1 MEHLVLNI
9 AKENGYFKQAAESPS
24 FLRMSIL
31 TRIEALNYRCL
42 RYIDQPLKD
51 FHVLVGPNASGKT
64 TLLDVV
70 AFLGKLVSDGP
81 KAAVFERTHNFQDL
95 VWQRESKGF
104 ELAIEARIP
113 EGLRE
118 KLTNGDFDCVRY
130 EVVVEFNYEK
140 EEIGI
145 TDERVL
151 LKIDEPYTPME
162 RTLFPLPK
170 PPPKTILTK
179 MGTLGKQWVLRK
191 KPDGNDNYYP
201 EVRGNGKGGWIPT
214 LRLGPKRSALGAL
227 PEFGFLTEEGELRYP
242 VATWLKNLLTEGVQ
256 QFILNSQLIRKACPP
271 GQGRLFKPDGSNL
284 PWVIED
290 LKEKDSQR
298 FRAWIEH
305 VRTALPDIE
314 DIRTVERED
323 DRHRYLMV
331 CYSGGLEGPS
341 WMVSDGTLRLLAL
354 TLPAYLTDFEG
365 VYLIEEPE
373 NGIHPRAVQT
383 MIQSL
388 SSVYNAQIL
397 LATHSPVILSFV
409 DAEDVLC
416 FAKTPE
422 GATDIV
428 SGIEHPSL
436 ENWRGELNLSLLFA
450 SGVLG

>member
-1 MEHLVLNI
+1 M
-9 AKENGYFKQAAESPS
+9 
-24 FLRMSIL
+24 L
-31 TRIEALNYRCL
+31 TRIEALHYRSL
-42 RYIDQPLKD
+42 RYINQPLKE

-70 AFLGKLVSDGP
+70 AFLGRLVSDGP

-95 VWQRESKGF
+95 VWQREGKGF
-104 ELAIEARIP
+104 ELAVEARIP
-113 EGLRE
+113 EDLRE
-118 KLTNGDFDCVRY
+118 NLLKNKDFNRIRY
-130 EVVVEFNYEK
+130 EVALELNSEK

-145 TDERVL
+145 SAERVL
-151 LKIDEPYTPME
+151 FKTEEPAISGQKTD
-162 RTLFPLPK
+162 FPLPQAQ
-170 PPPKTILTK
+170 PASLLSQTDAQSTLTIIAVNSAGQGQLLPEWLPTNYTIPEIK
-179 MGTLGKQWVLRK
+179 LMPGK
-191 KPDGNDNYYP
+191 
-201 EVRGNGKGGWIPT
+201 
-214 LRLGPKRSALGAL
+214 SALWMAEYLGL
-227 PEFGFLTEEGELRYP
+227 SSGGELWLP
-242 VATWLKNLLTEGVQ
+242 VTNWLKNLLTEAVQ
-256 QFILNSQLIRKACPP
+256 QLVLNSQLIRKASPP
-271 GQGRLFKPDGSNL
+271 GQGRLFKSDGSNL

-290 LKEKDSQR
+290 LKEKSPER
-298 FRAWIEH
+298 FRAWIAH
-305 VRTALPDIE
+305 LQTALPDIE
-314 DIRTVERED
+314 NIRIVERED

-331 CYSGGLEGPS
+331 CYRGGLEVPS

-365 VYLIEEPE
+365 IYLIEEPE

-416 FAKTPE
+416 FTKTSE
-422 GATDIV
+422 GASDII
-428 SGIEHPSL
+428 SGAEHPSL